1 MMYIILYDNV
11 NTTKG
16 AKRCC
21 KGNGGA
27 GNPKLKEAMGATSL
41 IEALL
46 WGSSITIIP
55 AARRHMSLPHV
66 WLTAFAGEELQYEMA
81 PKMHKEKR

>member
-41 IEALL
+41 MEALL
-46 WGSSITIIP
+46 
-55 AARRHMSLPHV
+55 
-66 WLTAFAGEELQYEMA
+66 
-81 PKMHKEKR
+81 